1 MVESNNVLHVY
12 EIQMYIQASF
22 YDQVFWRSLEAMDV
36 QLLFLGQTNI
46 FKEFTDIC
54 TLIPLQLYH
63 LSILWVVNDCAITTK
78 LLQRKNNSM

>member
-1 MVESNNVLHVY
+1 
-12 EIQMYIQASF
+12 
-22 YDQVFWRSLEAMDV
+22 MDV